1 MKKILII
8 LLSLLLLP
16 SHSYAG
22 KWHTNMKKQEKKDYA
37 NYVLRNQS
45 KNKMVFNHRNVPNRP
60 GLIKF
65 FDKLE
70 DKMGVAEKG
79 IEFNLSYS
87 DIGDE
92 LDWSRMGEPGF
103 SQRFNIMEPYKYTTK
118 KGKTKWYRLGYFI
131 PDDTRIDKYA
141 LTIFDFKKLYGK
153 GEKAVGATFK
163 INNNEFV
170 WVFNSDKF
178 IEEKNETGHELFF
191 FETYAVGFDPFFSP
205 LKGKWV
211 NVLLNAKWAK
221 DGFLHLWI
229 DGKLRSSYYGDT
241 MSDAT
246 SSRFKFGPYRYDM
259 TQATDSGLN
268 IPDIKIR
275 YSNVGKADKCED
287 LWSGCSE
294 IISQLTGKSQLNGVR
309 VVVYCKTA
317 FKLDNGASCRNLGYP
332 QNQRPF

>member
-22 KWHTNMKKQEKKDYA
+22 KWHTNMKKQEKKDFA

-178 IEEKNETGHELFF
+178 IEEKNETGHELLF
-191 FETYAVGFDPFFSP
+191 FETYAVAFDPFFSP

-259 TQATDSGLN
+259 TQATDSGLK

-317 FKLDNGASCRNLGYP
+317 FKLDNGTSCRNLGYP